1 VRVER
6 LAGMTVWNLD
16 EAVRR
21 FQRALEH
28 MGIAAALEE
37 AGVRVGD
44 TVHIG
49 EREMVWEE

>member
-1 VRVER
+1 MTR

-21 FQRALEH
+21 FQRTLEH
-28 MGIAAALEE
+28 MGITDALTE
-37 AGVRVGD
+37 AGVQPGD
-44 TVHIG
+44 TVRIG